1 MYFLLVG
8 IHTIFIICSHILW
21 YYLLEGIFILLLL
34 FFLLYFS
41 PIFFLNKET
50 DIKKFTLPS
59 FSPQKSISIPL
70 ILVYIALYFLIFALT
85 ESIQS
90 SINLHIYILIWVHVI
105 FFWYMMSFMWK
116 QDIFF
121 DIARFHLIFTY
132 ITILSIDILGCFDT
146 SFFSIPVFIL
156 AVMDIILS
164 MILFSVSREEHL
176 LLFQS
181 FLTIGILTGY
191 IFFFLVTHIFSFPV
205 LIAFIGLSAMLLF
218 TIMPRYRFFEQ
229 FLQPSKVFTL
239 SLSILAIVGLMIS
252 SFFDFTSLY
261 VVIILLIFLFSVHIR
276 YCNYITFALGIL
288 ALLFVYSRV
297 FFAMITPESLFS
309 TALFVFFLPLC
320 IIWNTYFWREHFE
333 HDFILLHYSSIFFS
347 WLFSIYVIFW
357 VGWWPLFFYVIA
369 TCIFLIGILFL
380 LSYFRFRYH

>member
-1 MYFLLVG
+1 
-8 IHTIFIICSHILW
+8 
-21 YYLLEGIFILLLL
+21 
-34 FFLLYFS
+34 
-41 PIFFLNKET
+41 
-50 DIKKFTLPS
+50 
-59 FSPQKSISIPL
+59 
-70 ILVYIALYFLIFALT
+70 
-85 ESIQS
+85 
-90 SINLHIYILIWVHVI
+90 
-105 FFWYMMSFMWK
+105 MWK

-320 IIWNTYFWREHFE
+320 II
-333 HDFILLHYSSIFFS
+333 
-347 WLFSIYVIFW
+347 
-357 VGWWPLFFYVIA
+357 
-369 TCIFLIGILFL
+369 
-380 LSYFRFRYH
+380 